1 MKIDNTTTINYQY
14 LKAIE
19 YLEMHDT
26 VRISLFGID
35 VTNFK
40 NINNSA
46 LKQQVI
52 GIVEILKNMKKYEIS
67 RSRKG
72 H

>member
-1 MKIDNTTTINYQY
+1 
-14 LKAIE
+14 
-19 YLEMHDT
+19 MHDT
-26 VRISLFGID
+26 VRISLFEID